1 MPNIMA
7 VVAVFEIQAE
17 MSAVAAPKATMIRA
31 GRAPTQ
37 GTDRTAYATRR
48 SSP

>member
-1 MPNIMA
+1 MDIPIPYIIA

-17 MSAVAAPKATMIRA
+17 IAAVTAPTATRIRV

-37 GTDRTAYATRR
+37 RSPSTA
-48 SSP
+48 